1 MRLTLKRIANRDTY
15 CIGKLYI
22 NGKFFSNTLEDRDR
36 GLDSSMS
43 LEELKK
49 KKIKAETAIPTGIY
63 KVLLTYSPKYKRVMP
78 LVNNVPAYSGIRIH
92 SGNSAKDTEGCILV
106 GKNTIVGRLTDSR
119 NTFEALFK
127 RLQQKGSND
136 VTIEITRNYM
146 V

>member
-49 KKIKAETAIPTGIY
+49 MKIKAETAIPTGIY
-63 KVLLTYSPKYKRVMP
+63 KVLLTYSPKYRRVMP